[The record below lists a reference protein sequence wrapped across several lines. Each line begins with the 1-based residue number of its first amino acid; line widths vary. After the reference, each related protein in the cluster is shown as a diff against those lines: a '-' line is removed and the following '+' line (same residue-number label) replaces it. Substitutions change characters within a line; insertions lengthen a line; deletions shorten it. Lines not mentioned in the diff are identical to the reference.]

1 MTPFLSTSQ
10 GTCSPPWKNRASP
23 FFHITAASIL
33 WSKIEPNFH
42 SSLIAT
48 TLSNLGILDLDEN
61 RKEKARKAFEDA
73 LEIYEE
79 LAKHNSDR
87 FAPDVER
94 VQSLLNQ
101 VSR

>member
-1 MTPFLSTSQ
+1 MRHIVGVAPFEN
-10 GTCSPPWKNRASP
+10 GFGWRRKNP
-23 FFHITAASIL
+23 EVYL
-33 WSKIEPNFH
+33 PYV
-42 SSLIAT
+42 AT

-79 LAKHNSDR
+79 LARHNSDR